1 MQNVFVGVL
10 ERIKML
16 QQIHKEKNV
25 KKNICKMNLDKH
37 QESGEGEKME
47 MNEREWDPDE
57 EESIIEVR
65 LEAPV
70 NY

>member
-25 KKNICKMNLDKH
+25 KKNIRKMNLDKH